1 MFGKYPSQTDTECPH
16 VELLPHSATALM
28 HSGAAAKICTS
39 FCTRSMCV
47 AVFLQS
53 AGFYGEFLY
62 LFNINFNK
70 THKALAVLIT
80 YTARIAVAF
89 CFELETV

>member
-1 MFGKYPSQTDTECPH
+1 
-16 VELLPHSATALM
+16 
-28 HSGAAAKICTS
+28 
-39 FCTRSMCV
+39 MCV

-53 AGFYGEFLY
+53 AGFYGEFVY

-70 THKALAVLIT
+70 MHKALAVLIT